1 MAPRTFKKILSAG
14 KGPLHDFEKDTKA
27 IFDYEV
33 LLPLVDVNKEGFPQ
47 DKDQYKIIDTTK
59 KPWPH
64 GYGKPLELVFGK
76 KFQLPIMETC
86 LQSMLVD
93 EISQFDIDTRDMI
106 SFPMVSAKLRDI
118 SKAELHPKLKDEEH
132 HHHHCAAMGPVKT
145 GYDELDD
152 LINNPRP
159 IRLIIHLKKLL
170 KPEDYKVDSWQLND
184 ESKLKQS
191 EILRQEGNELFK
203 NGNFNDAKEKYREAL
218 TLLDTLL
225 LKEKPG
231 DPEFIELDAK
241 NIPLYLNL
249 SQCYLNLQ
257 NFYEALG
264 SAEEVL
270 KRDAFNE
277 KGLFRKAK
285 AQLGVWDLDAAEKT
299 LNTLKEKHPESVKTV
314 EAQFAIIN
322 EKRKEKDKSDKSMY
336 KNMFSALQKDT

>member
-1 MAPRTFKKILSAG
+1 MAPRTFKKILHAG
-14 KGPLHDFEKDTKA
+14 KGPLLDFAKDTKA
-27 IFDYEV
+27 IFDYDV
-33 LLPLVDVNKEGFPQ
+33 LLPLVDVDKEGFPQ
-47 DKDQYKIIDTTK
+47 DKEQYKLIDTTK

-64 GYGKPLELVFGK
+64 GYGKPLELIFGK

-86 LQSMLVD
+86 LQSMLID
-93 EISQFDIDTRDMI
+93 EISQFDIDTRDML

-118 SKAELHPKLKDEEH
+118 SKAEINPKLAEEK

-145 GYDELDD
+145 GYEDLDD

-159 IRLIIHLKKLL
+159 IRLIMHLKKIL
-170 KPEDYKVDSWQLND
+170 KPEADYKVDSWQLND

-191 EILRQEGNELFK
+191 EILRQEGNDLFK
-203 NGNFNDAKEKYREAL
+203 KGEFNDAKEKYREAL

-231 DPEFIELDAK
+231 DPEFIELDSK
-241 NIPLYLNL
+241 NVPLYLNL

-270 KRDAFNE
+270 KRDAENE

-285 AQLGVWDLDAAEKT
+285 AQIARWDFDEAEKT
-299 LNTLKEKHPESVKTV
+299 LTFLKEKHPESEKMV
-314 EAQFAIIN
+314 ETQIAIIN
-322 EKRKEKDKSDKSMY
+322 EKRKETDKSDKNVY
-336 KNMFSALQKDT
+336 KNMFSGYQKNN